1 MKKRNVALCC
11 IIAGILLI
19 SKNLIAQQPVNWN
32 DQDLIKPADLAK
44 TLNAGEN
51 LPVIYNIGPS
61 PIIPHSIDIG
71 MLNDEKNM
79 AAFKKQ
85 ISKLPKTTNIVVYC
99 GCCPYE
105 HCPNTRPAIALL
117 KRMDFSNFHLLDLP
131 NNIKTDWIAKGYP
144 VKQ

>member
-1 MKKRNVALCC
+1 MKKVDTVRFFLLVIGL
-11 IIAGILLI
+11 IIGNII
-19 SKNLIAQQPVNWN
+19 NAQQPVNW
-32 DQDLIKPADLAK
+32 QEKDLIKPADLAK
-44 TLNAGEN
+44 ILSANEN

-79 AAFKKQ
+79 AAFREQ
-85 ISKLPKTTNIVVYC
+85 ISKLPKSTDIVVYC

-117 KRMDFSNFHLLDLP
+117 KRMAFTNYHLLDLP
-131 NNIKTDWIAKGYP
+131 NNIKTDWIARGYP
-144 VKQ
+144 VKK